1 MRGNFPCFRSQFQNN
16 SHGSGGSGWDDQ
28 GDNGSKHTATAA
40 TDLSHRMSW
49 KDLAGS
55 KVSQIFR
62 RGGAVICQLWTLM
75 IQFWA
80 EQERRSWTLGTSNFN
95 IYRSW
100 MTIFLQECSGKI
112 QYLWSGK
119 YMFLSKSLESSGCVP
134 GACSVWSLCP
144 TIHARPV
151 DPLSH

>member
-1 MRGNFPCFRSQFQNN
+1 
-16 SHGSGGSGWDDQ
+16 
-28 GDNGSKHTATAA
+28 
-40 TDLSHRMSW
+40 MSW

-55 KVSQIFR
+55 KACQIFR

-75 IQFWA
+75 IQFWS

-95 IYRSW
+95 IYRNW
-100 MTIFLQECSGKI
+100 MTFFLQECSGKI

-119 YMFLSKSLESSGCVP
+119 YMFLNKSLESSGCVP